1 MTPLVSISVTAYNHA
16 AFLEACL
23 DGILMQRCDFAY
35 EVLLGEDES
44 SDGTRAIAQ
53 RYAAAHPDRI
63 KLFLH
68 RRKDV
73 IHIDGR
79 PTGRNNLLNNL
90 RHARGRYVC
99 QIDGDDAWTD
109 PDRLRIMVEKM
120 EAEPELGLAFHN
132 AVNRWPDGDSQ
143 LYLDPGLA
151 KPRFS
156 QRELTDTN
164 FIPTSGV
171 IWRWNGITRLPE
183 RLTEILMIA
192 PFADWVLNI
201 HFAGCGPIGYVDQV
215 MSVRNVHA
223 QGAMAAMDRVTQ
235 FRTKA
240 LAHEVIY
247 KQVDGQVVPGALK
260 RWEWLLRRGF
270 EMALAAGETGHAS
283 WFIRHAKNLQ
293 GHSISARERW
303 RWLMLL
309 HFPKLMGLY
318 STARGQVS
326 AH

>member
-1 MTPLVSISVTAYNHA
+1 
-16 AFLEACL
+16 
-23 DGILMQRCDFAY
+23 
-35 EVLLGEDES
+35 
-44 SDGTRAIAQ
+44 
-53 RYAAAHPDRI
+53 
-63 KLFLH
+63 
-68 RRKDV
+68 
-73 IHIDGR
+73 
-79 PTGRNNLLNNL
+79 
-90 RHARGRYVC
+90 
-99 QIDGDDAWTD
+99 
-109 PDRLRIMVEKM
+109 
-120 EAEPELGLAFHN
+120 
-132 AVNRWPDGDSQ
+132 
-143 LYLDPGLA
+143 
-151 KPRFS
+151 FS

-201 HFAGCGPIGYVDQV
+201 HFAGSGPIGYVDQV

-223 QGAMAAMDRVTQ
+223 QGAMAAIDRVTE